1 MDSGIRFM
9 LINERIDELSLT
21 YELFIKSPETLR
33 VITDELDPYIKE
45 RGEELF
51 NNKEISKDTI
61 SKSII

>member
-1 MDSGIRFM
+1 M